1 MKDLSIL
8 SDEELITEYRDGDL
22 PAADILMVRY
32 KDMVKSLAGSMY
44 IIGGETED
52 LIQEGMIGLFE
63 AVRDYDS
70 GRDASF
76 KTFARLCVSRKM
88 YSAIKLSGRK
98 KHMPLNTYI
107 SIYNEDDRREDGGSA
122 VSLQDVLP
130 AGCDTEPESIILNQE
145 KALEISEAIERDLS
159 PLEKSVMDLF
169 MTGMGYTEI
178 ARVLGRDEK
187 STDNALQRLK
197 GKLRKIISTK
207 NV

>member
-1 MKDLSIL
+1 MKDLSLL
-8 SDEELITEYRDGDL
+8 SDEELITEYRDGDM

-76 KTFARLCVSRKM
+76 KTFAKLCVSRKM

-107 SIYNEDDRREDGGSA
+107 SFYNEDERKEGESSA
-122 VSLQDVLP
+122 VSLQDTLP
-130 AGCDTEPESIILNQE
+130 ADSDTEPESIILNHE
-145 KALEISEAIERDLS
+145 KALEISEAIEKELS

-169 MTGMGYTEI
+169 MTGMGYAEI
-178 ARVLGRDEK
+178 AHILGRDEK
-187 STDNALQRLK
+187 STDNALQRIRTKLK
-197 GKLRKIISTK
+197 KYL
-207 NV
+207 

>member
-1 MKDLSIL
+1 MKDFSLL
-8 SDEELITEYRDGDL
+8 SDEELITEYRDGDTH
-22 PAADILMVRY
+22 AADLLMVRY

-107 SIYNEDDRREDGGSA
+107 SIYNEDDRREDGGSS

-130 AGCDTEPESIILNQE
+130 AGSDTEPESIILNQE
-145 KALEISEAIERDLS
+145 KALEISEAIERELS

-187 STDNALQRLK
+187 STDNALQRIR
-197 GKLRKIISTK
+197 GKLKRYL
-207 NV
+207 

>member
-22 PAADILMVRY
+22 PAADLLMVRY

-76 KTFARLCVSRKM
+76 RTFARLCVSRKM

-107 SIYNEDDRREDGGSA
+107 SIYNEDDRRESEGSA

-130 AGCDTEPESIILNQE
+130 AGSDTEPESIILNQE

-187 STDNALQRLK
+187 STDNALQRIR
-197 GKLRKIISTK
+197 GKLKK
-207 NV
+207 YL

>member
-1 MKDLSIL
+1 MKELQAL
-8 SDEELITEYRDGDL
+8 SDEELITEYRDGDK

-32 KDMVKSLAGSMY
+32 KDMVRNLAGSMY

-76 KTFARLCVSRKM
+76 KTFAKLCVSRKM
-88 YSAIKLSGRK
+88 YSAIRLSGRK

-107 SIYNEDDRREDGGSA
+107 SIYNDSEKSGDGDSA
-122 VSLQDVLP
+122 LPLGDTLP
-130 AGCDTEPESIILNQE
+130 ADRDTEPESIILSQE
-145 KALEISEAIERDLS
+145 KALEISEAIENELS
-159 PLEKSVMDLF
+159 AFEKSVMDLF
-169 MTGMGYTEI
+169 MTGMGYAEI

-187 STDNALQRLK
+187 STDNALQRIR
-197 GKLRKIISTK
+197 GKLKKYI
-207 NV
+207 

>member
-1 MKDLSIL
+1 MKELTSL
-8 SDEELITEYRDGDL
+8 SDEELIIEYRDGDK
-22 PAADILMVRY
+22 PAVDILMVRY
-32 KDMVKSLAGSMY
+32 KDMVRNLAGSMY

-76 KTFARLCVSRKM
+76 RTFAKLCVSRKM

-107 SIYNEDDRREDGGSA
+107 SIYNDGENREDGGNA
-122 VSLQDVLP
+122 GVSLQDILP
-130 AGCDTEPESIILNQE
+130 ADSDTEPESIILGQE
-145 KALEISEAIERDLS
+145 KALEISEAIENELS
-159 PLEKSVMDLF
+159 AFEKSVMDLY
-169 MTGMGYTEI
+169 MTGMGYAEI

-187 STDNALQRLK
+187 STDNALQRIR
-197 GKLRKIISTK
+197 GKLKK
-207 NV
+207 YL

>member
-1 MKDLSIL
+1 MKDFSLL
-8 SDEELITEYRDGDL
+8 SDEELITEYRDGDAH
-22 PAADILMVRY
+22 AADLLMVRY

-76 KTFARLCVSRKM
+76 RTFARLCVSRKM

-107 SIYNEDDRREDGGSA
+107 SIYNEDDPREDGGSS
-122 VSLQDVLP
+122 VPLQDVLS
-130 AGCDTEPESIILNQE
+130 AGSDTEPESIILNQE
-145 KALEISEAIERDLS
+145 KALEISEAIERELS

-187 STDNALQRLK
+187 STDNALQRIR
-197 GKLRKIISTK
+197 GKLKK
-207 NV
+207 YL

>member
-1 MKDLSIL
+1 MKDYTGL

-22 PAADILMVRY
+22 PAADLLMVRY
-32 KDMVKSLAGSMY
+32 KDMVKSLAGSMF

-76 KTFARLCVSRKM
+76 RTFARLCVSRKM

-107 SIYNEDDRREDGGSA
+107 SFYNEDDRREGEGSA
-122 VSLQDVLP
+122 MSLKDVLP
-130 AGCDTEPESIILNQE
+130 AGRDTEPESIILNQE
-145 KALEISEAIERDLS
+145 KALEISEAIDKELS
-159 PLEKSVMDLF
+159 AFEKSVMDLF
-169 MTGMGYTEI
+169 MTGMGYAEI

-187 STDNALQRLK
+187 STDNALQRIR
-197 GKLRKIISTK
+197 GKLKK
-207 NV
+207 YL